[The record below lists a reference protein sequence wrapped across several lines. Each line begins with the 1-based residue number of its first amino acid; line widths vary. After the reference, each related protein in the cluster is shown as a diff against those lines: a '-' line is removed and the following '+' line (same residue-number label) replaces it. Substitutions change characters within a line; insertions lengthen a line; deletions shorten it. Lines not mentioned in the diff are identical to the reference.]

1 MHVLYDILNVGGSKI
16 YVYSSAL
23 CAFNESVLLLL
34 NRNMVWGFCCGK
46 SSTTNSYSFNTLAR
60 QKTVL

>member
-1 MHVLYDILNVGGSKI
+1 MHVLYDILNVGAKYMYTAVHGVHSMNL
-16 YVYSSAL
+16 SL
-23 CAFNESVLLLL
+23 
-34 NRNMVWGFCCGK
+34 NMVWGFCCGK